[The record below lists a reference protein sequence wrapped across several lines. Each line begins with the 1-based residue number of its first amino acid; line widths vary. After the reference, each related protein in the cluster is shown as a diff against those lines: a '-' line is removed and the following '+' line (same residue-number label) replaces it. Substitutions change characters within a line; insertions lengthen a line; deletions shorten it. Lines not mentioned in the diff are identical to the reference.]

1 MILLY
6 LNRPL
11 EGQKMSYEAV
21 LFPENEIE
29 KSGRNIYKESVRGGV
44 RSPLFFAVF
53 WLVGYLIC
61 LYVFGNHLHIIVIQS
76 FKLFHLL

>member
-11 EGQKMSYEAV
+11 EGQKMPYEAAF
-21 LFPENEIE
+21 LPENEIE

-44 RSPLFFAVF
+44 RSPLFFLPF
-53 WLVGYLIC
+53 LVGWMFIC
-61 LYVFGNHLHIIVIQS
+61 LYVFENHLYIIIIQS
-76 FKLFHLL
+76 FK